1 MKRKQQNKEIKE
13 TKENIPKKSNVPEEL
28 DDILQAFKD
37 FDKND
42 DGKITNHE
50 FKYILTHVGENKF
63 SEKEVDEFFKDCNIN
78 EDEELDYEEFILLW
92 KKQMDENPL

>member
-1 MKRKQQNKEIKE
+1 MIRNQPKKES
-13 TKENIPKKSNVPEEL
+13 TPKKSNVPEDLEYV
-28 DDILQAFKD
+28 IQAFRD

-42 DGKITNHE
+42 DGKITNQE

-63 SEKEVDEFFKDCNIN
+63 SDKEVDEFFKDCNIN
-78 EDEELDYEEFILLW
+78 ENEELDYEDFLLLW

>member
-1 MKRKQQNKEIKE
+1 MKRNQPKKES
-13 TKENIPKKSNVPEEL
+13 TPKKSNVPEDLEYV
-28 DDILQAFKD
+28 IQAFRD

-42 DGKITNHE
+42 DGKITNQE

-63 SEKEVDEFFKDCNIN
+63 SDKEVDEFFKDCNIN
-78 EDEELDYEEFILLW
+78 ENEELDYEDFLMLW